1 MCDFV
6 QGTLINQSILP
17 FVMVVG
23 VWSAESVGTLIIMD
37 CFNIDKQAKISSN
50 KVPKH
55 VHFRE
60 PYDGQLNSSKVLI
73 VILFITQHEI
83 PFLVEIIA
91 KYTYLARGQQDLD
104 ISSILLWSVF
114 LSAAIECISHVML
127 ALIF

>member
-37 CFNIDKQAKISSN
+37 CFNIDKQPKISST

-60 PYDGQLNSSKVLI
+60 PYDGQLNSSKVLV
-73 VILFITQHEI
+73 VILFMTQHEI

-91 KYTYLARGQQDLD
+91 KYTYLARGQQDLNFK
-104 ISSILLWSVF
+104 LNTVVV
-114 LSAAIECISHVML
+114 CIPVCCN
-127 ALIF
+127 